1 MITIQN
7 IKKSYKKNV
16 ALDDVNMTLEN
27 KVYGLLGPN
36 GSGKTTLLRII
47 SGLLKADHGSIVFQ
61 DKSIQEA
68 SIGYLPQKF
77 GVFKELSVYEQLE
90 YYCILK
96 KIPQLQRKESIQE
109 VLESVNLEDMINRHC
124 KELSGGMVR
133 RLGIAQ
139 TFLGNPDIILLD
151 EPSAGLDV
159 EERLRFK
166 RILSAKDFPFPIV
179 ISTHIVEDVEST
191 CDILIVL
198 KKGRII
204 YTGTPEDI
212 LKMLFDDVDILE
224 SQDLAFECDCSKD
237 KMSGALMTVG
247 KDEIQA
253 MIDEDHG
260 CEMRCHFCNTAYQFS
275 EDELKEL
282 LKQMK

>member
-151 EPSAGLDV
+151 
-159 EERLRFK
+159 
-166 RILSAKDFPFPIV
+166 LSLI
-179 ISTHIVEDVEST
+179 HI
-191 CDILIVL
+191 
-198 KKGRII
+198 
-204 YTGTPEDI
+204 
-212 LKMLFDDVDILE
+212 
-224 SQDLAFECDCSKD
+224 
-237 KMSGALMTVG
+237 
-247 KDEIQA
+247 
-253 MIDEDHG
+253 
-260 CEMRCHFCNTAYQFS
+260 
-275 EDELKEL
+275 
-282 LKQMK
+282 

>member
-1 MITIQN
+1 MITIQD

-96 KIPQLQRKESIQE
+96 KIHIKFDCLRTDVAESWMFKM
-109 VLESVNLEDMINRHC
+109 SST
-124 KELSGGMVR
+124 LS
-133 RLGIAQ
+133 
-139 TFLGNPDIILLD
+139 
-151 EPSAGLDV
+151 
-159 EERLRFK
+159 
-166 RILSAKDFPFPIV
+166 
-179 ISTHIVEDVEST
+179 ST
-191 CDILIVL
+191 CS
-198 KKGRII
+198 
-204 YTGTPEDI
+204 T
-212 LKMLFDDVDILE
+212 M
-224 SQDLAFECDCSKD
+224 
-237 KMSGALMTVG
+237 
-247 KDEIQA
+247 
-253 MIDEDHG
+253 
-260 CEMRCHFCNTAYQFS
+260 
-275 EDELKEL
+275 
-282 LKQMK
+282 

>member
-96 KIPQLQRKESIQE
+96 KIPQLQRKESIQQ

-166 RILSAKDFPFPIV
+166 RILSAKDFPFPII

-198 KKGRII
+198 KKGKII

-212 LKMLFDDVDILE
+212 LNHARNHVYELSEKDYQSISFPHYLVKISGEKQKTYRILCDDILNE
-224 SQDLAFECDCSKD
+224 SWKREP
-237 KMSGALMTVG
+237 
-247 KDEIQA
+247 EI
-253 MIDEDHG
+253 EDGYMYLVKGPFH
-260 CEMRCHFCNTAYQFS
+260 EV
-275 EDELKEL
+275 
-282 LKQMK
+282 

>member
-16 ALDDVNMTLEN
+16 ALNDINITFEN

-36 GSGKTTLLRII
+36 GSGKTTLLRIM
-47 SGLLKADHGSIVFQ
+47 SGLLKPDMGIINYQ
-61 DKSIQEA
+61 NKSIKDA

-77 GVFKELSVYEQLE
+77 GIFKELSVYSQLE

-96 KIPQLQRKESIQE
+96 KIPKEERENDIHQ
-109 VLESVNLEDMINRHC
+109 VLESVNLEDTQKLC

-139 TFLGNPDIILLD
+139 TFLGNPDVILLD

-166 RILSAKDFPFPIV
+166 RILSGKNFPFPIIV
-179 ISTHIVEDVEST
+179 STHIVEDVEST
-191 CDILIVL
+191 CDVLIVL
-198 KKGRII
+198 KKGQII
-204 YTGTPEDI
+204 YTGTPNEIKDIALGHVYEISEKEYKKIIFSHYLVKISGEVEKRYRILCDEKLDDEYKREPEIEDGYMYLI
-212 LKMLFDDVDILE
+212 KSPFH
-224 SQDLAFECDCSKD
+224 
-237 KMSGALMTVG
+237 
-247 KDEIQA
+247 EI
-253 MIDEDHG
+253 
-260 CEMRCHFCNTAYQFS
+260 
-275 EDELKEL
+275 
-282 LKQMK
+282 

>member
-1 MITIQN
+1 MITIQD

-198 KKGRII
+198 KKGKII

-212 LKMLFDDVDILE
+212 LNHARNHVYELSEKDYQSISFPHYLVKISGEKQKNYRILCDNILNE
-224 SQDLAFECDCSKD
+224 SWKREPEIEDGY
-237 KMSGALMTVG
+237 MS
-247 KDEIQA
+247 
-253 MIDEDHG
+253 
-260 CEMRCHFCNTAYQFS
+260 FS
-275 EDELKEL
+275 
-282 LKQMK
+282 